1 MLRIDLRDLD
11 RGPVE
16 TNTDLPPDDAAF
28 ADLGLS
34 LDGPLEVR
42 GRMQE
47 TGAHEYFWRA
57 RLSGKT
63 VGQCRRC
70 LADLRIPLEAEVNL
84 MFSGD
89 PDAEDDPSV
98 HPLPPRATHIDLL
111 QAVREEVALAVPGF
125 PLCREDCA
133 GLCPRCG
140 ADLNAGRCGCTG
152 PDNA

>member
-16 TNTDLPPDDAAF
+16 TDADLPPDHAAF
-28 ADLGLS
+28 ADLGFALE
-34 LDGPLEVR
+34 GPLAVR
-42 GRMQE
+42 GRMQA
-47 TGAHEYFWRA
+47 TGAQEYYWRG
-57 RLSGKT
+57 RVHGLT

-70 LADLRIPLEAEVNL
+70 LAEVRIPIEAEVNL

-98 HPLPPRATHIDLL
+98 YPLPPRATHIDLT
-111 QAVREEVALAVPGF
+111 QAVREELALSVPGY
-125 PLCREDCA
+125 PLCREECA

-140 ADLNAGRCGCTG
+140 ADLNAGQCGCAV
-152 PDNA
+152 PANV

>member
-16 TNTDLPPDDAAF
+16 TDAAVAPDDPAF
-28 ADLGLS
+28 TELGVM
-34 LDGPLEVR
+34 LDGPLAVR

-47 TGAHEYFWRA
+47 TGAQEYFWRG
-57 RLSGKT
+57 RLQGRS

-70 LADLRIPLEAEVNL
+70 LTELRIPIDAEVNL

-89 PDAEDDPSV
+89 PDAEADPSV
-98 HPLPPRATHIDLL
+98 YPLAPRATHIDLL
-111 QAVREEVALAVPGF
+111 QVVREEVALSVPGY

>member
-1 MLRIDLRDLD
+1 MLRIDLRDLAK
-11 RGPVE
+11 GPATTE
-16 TNTDLPPDDAAF
+16 ADLLPDDPAI
-28 ADLGLS
+28 ADLGLTFEGA
-34 LDGPLEVR
+34 LAVR
-42 GRMQE
+42 GRMQA
-47 TGAHEYFWRA
+47 TGPHEYYWRGH
-57 RLSGKT
+57 LSGRA

-70 LADLRIPLEAEVNL
+70 LAVVHLPLEVAFDL

-89 PDAEDDPSV
+89 LDVEDDPAV

-111 QAVREEVALAVPGF
+111 PAVREEVALAVPEY

>member
-1 MLRIDLRDLD
+1 MLRIDLRDLA

-16 TNTDLPPDDAAF
+16 ASTDIPGDDPVF
-28 ADLGLS
+28 ADLGLA
-34 LDGPLEVR
+34 LEGPLAVR
-42 GRMQE
+42 GRIQA
-47 TGAHEYFWRA
+47 TGAQEYYWRG
-57 RLSGKT
+57 RLSGRAR
-63 VGQCRRC
+63 GQCRRC
-70 LADLRIPLEAEVNL
+70 LAELRLPVEAEVDL

-89 PDAEDDPSV
+89 PDAEGDPSV
-98 HPLPPRATHIDLL
+98 HPLPPRATHIDLMP
-111 QAVREEVALAVPGF
+111 AVREEVALAVPEY